1 MLIATIDALMLSLMV
16 SGIRSDESRTFIAS
30 MVRRFLRP
38 DGSVGGKGK
47 VSRIKSCMKAK

>member
-30 MVRRFLRP
+30 MVRRFLWP
-38 DGSVGGKGK
+38 DG
-47 VSRIKSCMKAK
+47 